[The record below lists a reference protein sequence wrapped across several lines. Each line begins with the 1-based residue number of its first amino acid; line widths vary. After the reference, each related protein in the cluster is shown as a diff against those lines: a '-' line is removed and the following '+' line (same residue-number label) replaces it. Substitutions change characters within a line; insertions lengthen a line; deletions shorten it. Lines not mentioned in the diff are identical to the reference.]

1 MKQQRTEVVCDEC
14 KGDSRPAAIVTC
26 GVHAVDLCPRHM
38 RKHFDRAACR
48 LVPVERE
55 PTPFDRMMDGLKE

>member
-1 MKQQRTEVVCDEC
+1 MKKQLTKVLCDEC
-14 KGDSRPAAIVTC
+14 KGDLRPEAIVICET
-26 GVHAVDLCPRHM
+26 HSLDLCETHM

-55 PTPFDRMMDGLKE
+55 PTPMDRLIDRLSS